1 MHIWFEYS
9 CFRWSIQL
17 RCTLLCWTW
26 CKTSHN
32 KSSLRFW
39 TVRFLARSSQL
50 IGSLTFAWIIF
61 CVSLAVGA
69 CHAKLKAIQLIWS
82 LLDFKFHCSTPAHSY
97 SFSQFHFNHSA
108 NVYHKQIVSFRVAS
122 AHPSAV
128 ASTVIF
134 LLNKIKISLLPSLS
148 DVFLSTWLQA
158 LFYTFHIFFFFFIL
172 VMSSSYRS
180 KQGKSSH
187 IVPVLNMM

>member
-1 MHIWFEYS
+1 MNSTLPSTLQSIDRIFNLCLNYIL
-9 CFRWSIQL
+9 CFVLKHRL
-17 RCTLLCWTW
+17 
-26 CKTSHN
+26 
-32 KSSLRFW
+32 SLSR
-39 TVRFLARSSQL
+39 A
-50 IGSLTFAWIIF
+50 
-61 CVSLAVGA
+61 VSV

-82 LLDFKFHCSTPAHSY
+82 LLDFKFHCSTPAHPY
-97 SFSQFHFNHSA
+97 SFSQFHFNHST
-108 NVYHKQIVSFRVAS
+108 NVYHKQIASFRDAS

-158 LFYTFHIFFFFFIL
+158 LFYTFYIFFIFFFIL

>member
-1 MHIWFEYS
+1 MNSTLPSTLQSIDRIFNLCLNYILCFVLKHRLSLS
-9 CFRWSIQL
+9 C
-17 RCTLLCWTW
+17 
-26 CKTSHN
+26 
-32 KSSLRFW
+32 SL
-39 TVRFLARSSQL
+39 
-50 IGSLTFAWIIF
+50 
-61 CVSLAVGA
+61 SLALSRAVSV

-108 NVYHKQIVSFRVAS
+108 NVYHKQIASFRVAS

-158 LFYTFHIFFFFFIL
+158 LFYTFYIFFIFFFHFGNVF
-172 VMSSSYRS
+172 
-180 KQGKSSH
+180 
-187 IVPVLNMM
+187 IVPI